1 MKHGIAFET
10 GGLFAAMSN
19 SSQTPSSPGSKRQI
33 VILGNGIAGI
43 TAARHIRK
51 RSDDEILVISG
62 ETDHFFSRTAL
73 MYIYM
78 GHMAYENTKPY
89 EDPFWEKNRIR
100 LLRTWI
106 TGVDFGAK
114 KLEAVGGKHI
124 PYDVLILATGSK
136 SNKFGWPGQDLNG
149 VQGLYSMQDLEAME
163 THTQGIDRA
172 VVVGGG
178 LIGIEM
184 AEMLHSRD
192 IPVTFLVREK
202 TWMQHAFPIEESEMI
217 NQEILDNGI
226 DLRLGTEID
235 RILDDGTGR
244 VRATVTKGEEEEIAC
259 QFLGLTVGVSPNVD
273 FLRGG
278 DLEIERGIMVDDRLE
293 TNIPDVYAIG
303 DCAQVR
309 EPKPGRRPVEPL
321 WYTGRTMGETVARVL
336 CGEDLGYDPGRWFN
350 SAKFFDLEWQ
360 VYGDVK
366 SKLGEG
372 ERTLFWRHP
381 SGKKSLR
388 INYRDDEHRTV
399 IGFQVMGIRYRHE
412 VCEEWLA
419 DGRSLR
425 FVLENLG
432 VANFDPEFYR
442 QHEKDIVAVYNAE
455 HPDAPVKLKRKRGL
469 RGLFALRR
477 QNRRSAA

>member
-1 MKHGIAFET
+1 
-10 GGLFAAMSN
+10 MSD
-19 SSQTPSSPGSKRQI
+19 TPSSSGARRRI

-62 ETDHFFSRTAL
+62 ETEHFFSRTAL

-89 EDPFWEKNRIR
+89 EDHFWEENRIR
-100 LLRTWI
+100 LQRTWI
-106 TGVDFGAK
+106 TGVDFDAK
-114 KLEAVGGKHI
+114 KLEAVGGRHV

-136 SNKFGWPGQDLNG
+136 SNKFGWPGQDLAG
-149 VQGLYSMQDLEAME
+149 VQGLYGMPDLERME
-163 THTQGIDRA
+163 TNTEGIERA

-178 LIGIEM
+178 LIGVEM
-184 AEMLHSRD
+184 AEMLHSRE
-192 IPVTFLVREK
+192 IPVTFLVRET
-202 TWMQHAFPIEESEMI
+202 TWMKQAFPSEESEMI
-217 NQEILDNGI
+217 GQEIRDNGI

-235 RILDDGTGR
+235 RILGDEAGR
-244 VRATVTKGEEEEIAC
+244 VRATVTKGGEEIAC
-259 QFLGLTVGVSPNVD
+259 QFLGLTVGVSPNID
-273 FLRGG
+273 FLRGSE
-278 DLEIERGIMVDDRLE
+278 LELDRGILVDGQLR
-293 TNIPDVYAIG
+293 TNLPDVYAIG

-321 WYTGRTMGETVARVL
+321 WYTGRTMGETVARVV
-336 CGEDLGYDPGRWFN
+336 CGESLDYDPGRWFN

-366 SKLGEG
+366 AELAEG
-372 ERTLFWRHP
+372 EKTLFWAHP

-388 INYRDDEHRTV
+388 INYRDDEERSV
-399 IGFQVMGIRYRHE
+399 LGFQVMGIRYRHE
-412 VCEEWLA
+412 VCNDWLA
-419 DGRSLR
+419 EKRPLR

-442 QHEKDIVAVYNAE
+442 QHERDIVDVYNTL
-455 HPDAPVKLKRKRGL
+455 HPDDPVRLKRKRGL
-469 RGLFALRR
+469 RGLFSLRR
-477 QNRRSAA
+477 ETGRPAA

>member
-1 MKHGIAFET
+1 
-10 GGLFAAMSN
+10 MSK
-19 SSQTPSSPGSKRQI
+19 TDPPSGSKRRV

-62 ETDHFFSRTAL
+62 ESDHFFSRTAL

-89 EDPFWEKNRIR
+89 EDHFWEQNRIR

-106 TGVDFGAK
+106 TGVDFEAK
-114 KLEAVGGKHI
+114 KLEAAGGRHI

-136 SNKFGWPGQDLNG
+136 SNKFGWPGQDLAG
-149 VQGLYSMQDLEAME
+149 VQGLYNLQDLELME
-163 THTQGIDRA
+163 EHTRGIERA

-192 IPVTFLVREK
+192 IPTTFLVREK
-202 TWMQHAFPIEESEMI
+202 TWMEFAFPPEESQMI
-217 NQEILDNGI
+217 NQEIRDNGI

-235 RILDDGTGR
+235 RILGDESGR
-244 VRATVTKGEEEEIAC
+244 VRATVTKAKEGEKEEEIPC

-273 FLRGG
+273 FLRGT
-278 DLEIERGIMVDDRLE
+278 DLEVERGILVDEHLA

-321 WYTGRTMGETVARVL
+321 WYTGRTMGEAVARIL
-336 CGEDLGYDPGRWFN
+336 CGEELEYDPGRWFN
-350 SAKFFDLEWQ
+350 SAKFIDLEWQ
-360 VYGDVK
+360 VYGDVEA
-366 SKLGEG
+366 KLGEG
-372 ERTLFWRHP
+372 KKTLFWQHD

-388 INYRDDEHRTV
+388 INYLDNEARTV

-419 DGRSLR
+419 EERPLR
-425 FVLENLG
+425 FVLGNLG

-455 HPDAPVKLKRKRGL
+455 YPDDPVKLKRKRGL

-477 QNRRSAA
+477 QNRSNAA